1 MDTIQF
7 TIIEERLKRIESLLL
22 NIQPKQRIKK
32 VKVID
37 ERPLEE
43 QLVEFQNKYS
53 PLMIKKFL
61 MYWTEKDRWKK
72 EKVFDVSMRLE
83 RWKMQEEQWD
93 YEKSQKK
100 VKIDEMPKYQEFKEL
115 RIDGSFEPIN
125 NMFDKYKV

>member
-1 MDTIQF
+1 MDTTQF
-7 TIIEERLKRIESLLL
+7 TIIEERLKKIESLLL
-22 NIQPKQRIKK
+22 NIQPKQRVKK

-43 QLVEFQNKYS
+43 QIEDFKNKYS

-100 VKIDEMPKYQEFKEL
+100 VKIDEMPKHQEFKES